1 MKLDDLFEKNHL
13 LPTIPK
19 VVQELIDSF
28 GRENIDI
35 GEIARKVSLDQV
47 LSAKV
52 LRLANSSYYGL
63 PRQVGS
69 VDEAIKVMG
78 FNSLRTLVIASGV
91 SGVFV
96 AMPGLNRKVFWK
108 KTLLVGNYAKW
119 LARQVNANPE
129 MSFTAGL
136 MHAIGQLL
144 MHITLP
150 KESARIVKAV
160 AAGGRR
166 VVVEEAE
173 IGVNHCEIG
182 AELARRW
189 NFPEAIQFAIHH
201 YDDPL
206 QSSPFSVLAGLVY
219 IAVFLV
225 DAQLNK
231 DSLQALSDR
240 FPQELAVR
248 LGLDMGKV
256 LETLPNIEDMTTGLD
271 AFLSE

>member
-28 GRENIDI
+28 ERENIDI
-35 GEIARKVSLDQV
+35 GDIARKVSLDQV

-78 FNSLRTLVIASGV
+78 FNSLRTLVVASGV
-91 SGVFV
+91 SGAFI
-96 AMPGLNRKVFWK
+96 ATPGLDRKAFWR

-119 LARQVNANPE
+119 LAKQAKANPE

-150 KESARIVKAV
+150 NESARIVKAV

-166 VVVEEAE
+166 VAVEEVE

-189 NFPEAIQFAIHH
+189 NFPEPIQFAIQN
-201 YDDPL
+201 YDNPL
-206 QSSPFSVLAGLVY
+206 RSSPFSVLAGLVN

-225 DAQLNK
+225 EAQLKKSN
-231 DSLQALSDR
+231 LQTLSAD
-240 FPQELAVR
+240 FPQELAAR
-248 LGLDMGKV
+248 LGLDVDKV
-256 LETLPNIEDMTTGLD
+256 VATLPNIDDMTAGLD

>member
-35 GEIARKVSLDQV
+35 GDIARKVSLDQV

-78 FNSLRTLVIASGV
+78 FNSLRTLVVASGV

-96 AMPGLNRKVFWK
+96 AMPGLDRKAFWK
-108 KTLLVGNYAKW
+108 RTLLVGNYAKW
-119 LARQVNANPE
+119 LAKQAKANPE

-160 AAGGRR
+160 AVGGRR
-166 VVVEEAE
+166 VTVEQAE
-173 IGVNHCEIG
+173 IGLNHCEIG

-189 NFPEAIQFAIHH
+189 NFPEPIQFAIHH
-201 YDDPL
+201 YEDPL
-206 QSSPFSVLAGLVY
+206 QSSPFSVLAALVHL
-219 IAVFLV
+219 AVFLV
-225 DAQLNK
+225 DAQSRK
-231 DSLQALSDR
+231 DDLQTIAAA
-240 FPQELAVR
+240 FPRELALR
-248 LGLDMGKV
+248 LDLDVDKV
-256 LETLPNIEDMTTGLD
+256 LATLPNMDDMTAGLD
-271 AFLSE
+271 AFLAE